1 MRALIREAFFFL
13 AQRSRKNEKKGSIDE
28 WEIGL
33 YFNFL
38 KRKKKAKF
46 GGVARF
52 CIVSSTMKF
61 GTWDTHAL
69 RASERD
75 DPRGCPFAI
84 FDFCAFPRAWKKKA
98 ARTFFYE
105 YFFKAF
111 KTYRSP
117 ALFEPNVWLWIVEQE
132 RSVSVVQLFNSTMN
146 LQYDLYYST
155 YIPVKTEGITVVQE
169 ARGVKQVGAVQLY
182 FLTHKSSP
190 TGRLPIKASSMFK
203 KLYSLFAPHPKELME
218 ETLYT
223 IYAAYELRMNLYI
236 GILKAL
242 TGMNETVY
250 NVSGGTKFVYAAL
263 VSSCLSFFLSLV
275 ILMEIHERAS
285 I

>member
-84 FDFCAFPRAWKKKA
+84 FDFCAFPKTWKEEVA
-98 ARTFFYE
+98 GTFFYE
-105 YFFKAF
+105 SFFKAF

-117 ALFEPNVWLWIVEQE
+117 ALF
-132 RSVSVVQLFNSTMN
+132 
-146 LQYDLYYST
+146 
-155 YIPVKTEGITVVQE
+155 
-169 ARGVKQVGAVQLY
+169 
-182 FLTHKSSP
+182 
-190 TGRLPIKASSMFK
+190 
-203 KLYSLFAPHPKELME
+203 
-218 ETLYT
+218 
-223 IYAAYELRMNLYI
+223 
-236 GILKAL
+236 
-242 TGMNETVY
+242 
-250 NVSGGTKFVYAAL
+250 
-263 VSSCLSFFLSLV
+263 
-275 ILMEIHERAS
+275 
-285 I
+285 